1 MSRTRG
7 TRASA
12 LRAGAA
18 LTAAATTAGL
28 IAIWTGAAA
37 ADTLVEGPMIADHS
51 AVAASEGI
59 YRLPVGDGVVA
70 EVSGEEST
78 AGLVLAVGT
87 ASGATVV
94 AAASGWIRAVHDVV
108 EPAGDYVWI
117 EHPHGEYS
125 KYSGLDLAGTPA
137 EGEWIDSGAPVG
149 VAAEVSA
156 GRGAQLLW
164 EIAVPATPPLQW
176 RADDGAAQNASRV
189 TARVCGIAEDRLVPG
204 QHVGAPCENAAP
216 AAALGGGGVEV
227 DEGASFEF
235 DASGSLDPEGAPLT
249 FRWSLPGQGTAAGP
263 QASFPVR
270 DDFEG
275 VVSLTAY
282 DQVEGLADTVS
293 QNVTVRNLPPRVDAV
308 TIGAD
313 EGGVGRVR
321 ATVSEPGDDTV
332 TAQIDWGDGSATQ
345 AVTIADLAAG
355 VDHGYGD
362 DGAYTVTVT
371 ATDDDG
377 GVGAH
382 AVAMEIASVD
392 PDLVLD
398 VPGTV
403 PFPGGDHAVVIAGSA
418 LVATAR
424 ATDPG
429 TDDLVFT
436 WSNGRGRTFLRDGVA
451 PDAPQ
456 SPFGRPLPETAT
468 SIQHQFDSA
477 GVEALRVS
485 VADDDGAQTDASA
498 AVVVTGASLDRHG
511 AGWWIHEFSGAGQPH
526 VDPATASAYLSAVA
540 AVSSV
545 FSEADPLTG
554 PSDAIRILS
563 PRGDDA
569 RELARAE
576 LLCAWLHFASGA
588 ISWDDTVTLPS
599 GVDVSF
605 AQLMT
610 GAESAVSAASTPS
623 EELREIRGELALLTE
638 SGQ

>member
-1 MSRTRG
+1 M
-7 TRASA
+7 
-12 LRAGAA
+12 
-18 LTAAATTAGL
+18 
-28 IAIWTGAAA
+28 
-37 ADTLVEGPMIADHS
+37 V
-51 AVAASEGI
+51 
-59 YRLPVGDGVVA
+59 
-70 EVSGEEST
+70 
-78 AGLVLAVGT
+78 VGT
-87 ASGATVV
+87 APGATIV
-94 AAASGWIRAVHDVV
+94 AAASGWLRALHDVA
-108 EPAGDYVWI
+108 EPAADYVWI

-125 KYSGLDLAGTPA
+125 KYSGLDLAGTSA

-149 VAAEVSA
+149 VAAEA
-156 GRGAQLLW
+156 TPGRGALLLW
-164 EIAVPATPPLQW
+164 EVAVPASPPLQW
-176 RADDGAAQNASRV
+176 RSDDGAAQNASRV
-189 TARVCGIAEDRLVPG
+189 SARVCGIAEDRLVPG
-204 QHVGAPCENAAP
+204 QHVGAPCENAP
-216 AAALGGGGVEV
+216 PTAAFGGDGVEI
-227 DEGASFEF
+227 DEGEALVF
-235 DASGSLDPEGAPLT
+235 DASASVDPEGAPLT
-249 FRWSLPGQGTAAGP
+249 FRWSLPGQGAAAGP
-263 QASFPVR
+263 HASFPVR

-293 QNVTVRNLPPRVDAV
+293 QTVAVRNVPPRVDAV
-308 TIGAD
+308 TIGSD

-332 TAQIDWGDGSATQ
+332 TAQIDWGDGSAAQ

-403 PFPGGDHAVVIAGSA
+403 PFPGGDHAVVAAGA
-418 LVATAR
+418 TLVATAR

-436 WSNGRGRTFLRDGVA
+436 WSNGRGRTFLRDGIA

-468 SIQHQFDSA
+468 SVEHEFASV
-477 GVEALRVS
+477 GVEALQVS
-485 VADDDGAQTDASA
+485 VADDDGARTDASA
-498 AVVVTGASLDRHG
+498 AVVVTGASIERHG
-511 AGWWIHEFSGAGQPH
+511 AGWWIHEFSGAGQPDI
-526 VDPATASAYLSAVA
+526 DPATASAYLRAVA

-554 PSDAIRILS
+554 TSDAIRILS

-588 ISWDDTVTLPS
+588 ISWEDTVTLPS
-599 GVDVSF
+599 GIDVSF
-605 AQLMT
+605 AALMT
-610 GAESAVSAASTPS
+610 EAEAAVSSASTPS

-638 SGQ
+638 EGQ